1 MIGYVQFPYES
12 MAMHFSYVIWL
23 IHYSIGQ
30 VANDPNFIGIWLF
43 KLFD

>member
-1 MIGYVQFPYES
+1 MIGYVQFPYQS
-12 MAMHFSYVIWL
+12 MPMHFSYVIWL

-30 VANDPNFIGIWLF
+30 VANDPNSIGIWLF